1 MKTDPSPATG
11 TAFGK
16 TLADLSRGAAL
27 SECSEA
33 LQSIVKAVKE
43 TGLKG
48 VLNIK
53 INVEM
58 LKDED
63 DTVQLTPEI
72 TAKIPKKPIK
82 PTTFFATEDFVLT
95 REDPRQ
101 HEMNFGV
108 VDGGKITEAIKDAIQ
123 SNQVK

>member
-53 INVEM
+53 INVE
-58 LKDED
+58 LSKDE

-72 TAKIPKKPIK
+72 TAKIPKQPIK
-82 PTTFFATEDFVLT
+82 ATIFFATDDFILT

>member
-1 MKTDPSPATG
+1 MKEPINAATG

-53 INVEM
+53 INVE
-58 LKDED
+58 LSKDE

-72 TAKIPKKPIK
+72 TAKIPKQPIK
-82 PTTFFATEDFVLT
+82 ATIFFATDDFVLT

-101 HEMNFGV
+101 HEMQFGV
-108 VDGGKITEAIKDAIQ
+108 VEGGKIQDAIQ
-123 SNQVK
+123 ENQVK

>member
-1 MKTDPSPATG
+1 MKEPINAATG

-48 VLNIK
+48 VLSLK
-53 INVEM
+53 INVEQM
-58 LKDED
+58 KDED
-63 DTVQLTPEI
+63 GTVQLTYEV
-72 TAKIPKKPIK
+72 TSKIPKPATKATI
-82 PTTFFATEDFVLT
+82 FFATDDFVLT

-101 HEMNFGV
+101 HEMQFCV
-108 VDGGKITEAIKDAIQ
+108 VEGGKIQDAIEK
-123 SNQVK
+123 NQVK

>member
-1 MKTDPSPATG
+1 MNEKPSPATG

-27 SECSEA
+27 TECSEA

-48 VLNIK
+48 VLTLK
-53 INVEM
+53 INVE
-58 LKDED
+58 LSKDE

-72 TAKIPKKPIK
+72 TAKIPKQPIK
-82 PTTFFATEDFVLT
+82 ATIFFATDDFVLT

-101 HEMNFGV
+101 HEMQFGV
-108 VDGGKITEAIKDAIQ
+108 VEGGKIQDAIEK
-123 SNQVK
+123 NQVK

>member
-1 MKTDPSPATG
+1 MNPKTEPAGVATG

-27 SECSEA
+27 SECSES
-33 LQSIVKAVKE
+33 LQAIVKAVKE

-48 VLNIK
+48 VLTLK
-53 INVEM
+53 INVE
-58 LKDED
+58 LGKDEE
-63 DTVQLTPEI
+63 TVQLTYEVND
-72 TAKIPKKPIK
+72 KIPKPATKATI
-82 PTTFFATEDFVLT
+82 FFATDDFVLT

-108 VDGGKITEAIKDAIQ
+108 VEGGKIQEAIQA
-123 SNQVK
+123 NQVK